1 MSIITRGAKDG
12 SLTFPVQKTT
22 RSRVF
27 NRCNTLGMNTTV
39 CLCLRVRRVV
49 KEGGNGIRG
58 NTFGRGGR
66 AT

>member
-1 MSIITRGAKDG
+1 MIMEKKNEYHHPRSKRREFDFS
-12 SLTFPVQKTT
+12 SL
-22 RSRVF
+22 RRRVF
-27 NRCNTLGMNTTV
+27 NTLGMNTTV
-39 CLCLRVRRVV
+39 CLCLCVRRVV

>member
-1 MSIITRGAKDG
+1 MLSPKE
-12 SLTFPVQKTT
+12 QKTGVSLFQFKT
-22 RSRVF
+22 KVF
-27 NRCNTLGMNTTV
+27 NRRNTLGMNRTV
-39 CLCLRVRRVV
+39 CLCLWVRRVV